1 MALTEKQEYKVEVIP
16 PYSVLQVRRADI
28 ILKDGEEVARSYHRH
43 TLNPGADVSKEAK
56 VVQEVAGGVWTE
68 ECCAMYHE
76 EVVQPQID
84 AAKAEAKAQAEA
96 AAKAL
101 KDAGP
106 SAGTADIKEQK
117 KR

>member
-43 TLNPGADVSKEAK
+43 VLNPGADVSKEAK

-106 SAGTADIKEQK
+106 SAGTADIKQQK